1 MAEWLQMGGYAE
13 FVWPAWGLALLVLGW
28 LTVSTVLGLRSAEK
42 RASELGLS
50 DRRRRGK
57 QEGS

>member
-13 FVWPAWGLALLVLGW
+13 FVWPAWGLAILVLGG
-28 LTVSTVLGLRSAEK
+28 LTVSSVLGLRAAEK
-42 RASELGLS
+42 RASELGLN

-57 QEGS
+57 PEGA